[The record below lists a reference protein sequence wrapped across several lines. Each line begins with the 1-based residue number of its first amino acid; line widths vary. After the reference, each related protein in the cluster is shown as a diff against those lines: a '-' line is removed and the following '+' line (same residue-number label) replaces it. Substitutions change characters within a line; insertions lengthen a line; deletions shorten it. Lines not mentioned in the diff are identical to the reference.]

1 MREKKPALII
11 TFPSTAAAMEAESF
25 CLEQGLPG
33 RIIPVPR
40 EITAGCGLAWRAPPE
55 AEAEA
60 LLTGALGTA
69 GLAWSDAR
77 VLEV

>member
-25 CLEQGLPG
+25 CQEQGLPG

-55 AEAEA
+55 A
-60 LLTGALGTA
+60 
-69 GLAWSDAR
+69 
-77 VLEV
+77 

>member
-1 MREKKPALII
+1 MREKKPALIV
-11 TFPSTAAAMEAESF
+11 TFATTAAAMEAESF
-25 CLEQGLPG
+25 CLARQLPG

-40 EITAGCGLAWRAPPE
+40 EITAGCGLAWKAPPE
-55 AEAEA
+55 AEAV
-60 LLTGALGTA
+60 LKGALGAA